1 MEPVFGNVN
10 ARNVDLQNFD
20 VFDLLMIPK
29 TTSNIVCEHNVIFE
43 SITLNLS
50 LHRISIL
57 YIAVFVCTKRWHY
70 FSGKASGMGYLR
82 DMTGGNSQYL
92 NLCKP
97 IKRLEWV
104 CRGGAPEIPSDLTV
118 KHRAYLQQTAGEIS
132 SDTTTRHKTISE
144 ALSHFLFSPKT
155 VCSKRSMLRNQKHLK

>member
-1 MEPVFGNVN
+1 MTKAVSTEPVFGNVN

-57 YIAVFVCTKRWHY
+57 YIAVFVCTKR
-70 FSGKASGMGYLR
+70 
-82 DMTGGNSQYL
+82 
-92 NLCKP
+92 
-97 IKRLEWV
+97 
-104 CRGGAPEIPSDLTV
+104 
-118 KHRAYLQQTAGEIS
+118 
-132 SDTTTRHKTISE
+132 
-144 ALSHFLFSPKT
+144 
-155 VCSKRSMLRNQKHLK
+155 